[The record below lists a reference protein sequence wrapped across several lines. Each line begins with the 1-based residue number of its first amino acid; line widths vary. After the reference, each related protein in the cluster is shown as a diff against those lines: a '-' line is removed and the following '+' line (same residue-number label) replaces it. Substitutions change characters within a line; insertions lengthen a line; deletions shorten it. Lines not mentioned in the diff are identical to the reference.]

1 MRNSFITLAAIVGL
15 FVAAGASRDAM
26 RAQSAGRAAMI
37 DRLGADPAVLARI
50 AEARLAGRHAR
61 PDIVAGQVVVKL
73 ADSMGLDALA
83 ALAENHGVERVRP
96 ARHGDFFVLSV
107 DPAADP
113 VAVARELAVQPGVV
127 YAEPVGRVWPL
138 FRPNDP
144 LFQYQWNL
152 AQLELERVW
161 TINQGGPS
169 GVVVAVIDGGVAY
182 TTTGASY
189 LQAPDLAGTT
199 FVPGY
204 DFIWDDDTPIDLSG
218 HGTHVTGT
226 VAQSTNNAVGAAGIA
241 FNARVMPIKAISDEV
256 DDAFGAPN
264 VGTMAIVAQAVRFAA
279 EHGAK
284 VINMSLGGY
293 VPSTPLRD
301 ALQFAVDRGAVVV
314 VSAGNDG
321 EAGNPVNYPAA
332 YAKDMEGVIAVGA
345 STLGRTRAPYSNA
358 NDYVEVVAPGG
369 DVSKDD
375 NRDGFDDG
383 IVQQTID
390 FDNFLLT
397 GRFTAFKYEWF
408 EGTSMASPHVAGLAT
423 LLIDQGITDPRA
435 VEAAI
440 KRFANDLGPTGR
452 DNEYGYGLIDPRAT
466 LRGLGLAR

>member
-1 MRNSFITLAAIVGL
+1 MRNSLATVVAAVGL
-15 FVAAGASRDAM
+15 FAAAGAPQDVI
-26 RAQSAGRAAMI
+26 RAQSSGRAALI
-37 DRLGADPAVLARI
+37 DTLGADAAVRARI
-50 AEARLAGRHAR
+50 AEARLAGRHGR

-73 ADSMGLDALA
+73 ADSMDFDALA
-83 ALAENHGVERVRP
+83 TLAADHGVERVRP
-96 ARHGDFFVLSV
+96 ARHGDFFILSI
-107 DPAADP
+107 DPAGDP
-113 VAVARELAVQPGVV
+113 VAVARDLASEPGVV

-152 AQLELERVW
+152 EQLEFEQVW
-161 TINQGGPS
+161 SINEGGPN
-169 GVVVAVIDGGVAY
+169 GVVVAVIDSGVAY
-182 TTTGASY
+182 TTTGSSY

-199 FVPGY
+199 FLPGY

-241 FNARVMPIKAISDEV
+241 FHARVIPIKAISDEV
-256 DDAFGAPN
+256 DDFFGSPN
-264 VGTMAIVAQAVRFAA
+264 VGTNAIIAQAVRFAA
-279 EHGAK
+279 ENGAK

-301 ALQFAVDRGAVVV
+301 ALQFAVERGAVVV
-314 VSAGNDG
+314 IAAGNDG
-321 EAGNPVNYPAA
+321 DAGNLVNYPAA

-345 STLGRTRAPYSNA
+345 STLGRTRAVYSNA

-369 DVSKDD
+369 DLSKDD
-375 NRDGFDDG
+375 NRDGFEDG

-390 FDNFLLT
+390 FDHFLLT
-397 GRFTAFKYEWF
+397 GRFTAFKEEWI

-440 KRFANDLGPTGR
+440 KRFANDLGPAGR

>member
-1 MRNSFITLAAIVGL
+1 MRNSIFTLMAAVGL
-15 FVAAGASRDAM
+15 VMVVGAPPLPL
-26 RAQSAGRAAMI
+26 RAQTGGRAGLVDA
-37 DRLGADPAVLARI
+37 LADPAVRARI
-50 AEARLAGRHAR
+50 AEARLAGRAAR
-61 PDIVAGQVVVKL
+61 AAIVPGQVVVKL
-73 ADSMGLDALA
+73 ADSMSLDALA
-83 ALAENHGVERVRP
+83 SLAADHSVERVRP
-96 ARHGDFFVLSV
+96 ARHGDFYILSI
-107 DPAADP
+107 DPGADP
-113 VAVARELAVQPGVV
+113 VAAARELAATPGVV

-152 AQLELERVW
+152 EQLEFERVW
-161 TINQGGPS
+161 TINEGGRN

-182 TTTGASY
+182 TSLGSTYA
-189 LQAPDLAGTT
+189 QAPDLAGTT
-199 FVPGY
+199 FLPGY
-204 DFIWDDDTPIDLSG
+204 DFIWDDDTPIDFSG

-226 VAQSTNNAVGAAGIA
+226 LAQSTNNALGAAGIA
-241 FNARVMPIKAISDEV
+241 FNARVIPIKAISDEV
-256 DDAFGAPN
+256 DDALGSPN

-279 EHGAK
+279 ENGAK

-314 VSAGNDG
+314 IAAGNDG
-321 EAGNPVNYPAA
+321 ENGNLVNYPAA
-332 YAKDMEGVIAVGA
+332 YALDMEGVIAVGA
-345 STLGRTRAPYSNA
+345 STLGQTRAAYSNA
-358 NDYVEVVAPGG
+358 NDYVEIVAPGG
-369 DVSKDD
+369 DIATDD
-375 NRDGFDDG
+375 NRDGFEDG

-390 FDNFLLT
+390 FDSFLLT

-440 KRFANDLGPTGR
+440 KKFATDLGAAGR
-452 DNEYGYGLIDPRAT
+452 DNESGYGLINPRAT

>member
-26 RAQSAGRAAMI
+26 RAQSVGRAALI

>member
-1 MRNSFITLAAIVGL
+1 MRNNLATVVAAAVL
-15 FVAAGASRDAM
+15 VAAGTPQPPT
-26 RAQSAGRAAMI
+26 RAQSAGRATVI
-37 DRLGADPAVLARI
+37 DTIGADPAVRARI
-50 AEARLAGRHAR
+50 ADARRAAPQTREG
-61 PDIVAGQVVVKL
+61 IVAGQVVVRL
-73 ADSMGLDALA
+73 ADTMALDVLATLA
-83 ALAENHGVERVRP
+83 ADHGVERVRP
-96 ARHGDFFVLSV
+96 ARHGDFFVLSI
-107 DPAADP
+107 DPASDP
-113 VAVARELAVQPGVV
+113 VAVARDLGSTPGVL

-152 AQLELERVW
+152 AQLDFERVW
-161 TINQGGPS
+161 SINEGGPG

-182 TTTGASY
+182 TSTGASY

-199 FVPGY
+199 FVPGF

-226 VAQSTNNAVGAAGIA
+226 IAQSTDNGVGAAGIA
-241 FNARVMPIKAISDEV
+241 FNARVMPIKAVSDEV
-256 DDAFGAPN
+256 DDFFGAPN
-264 VGTMAIVAQAVRFAA
+264 VGTMAVVAQAVRFAA
-279 EHGAK
+279 ENGAK

-293 VPSTPLRD
+293 VPSTALRD
-301 ALQFAVDRGAVVV
+301 ALQFAVDSGAVVV
-314 VSAGNDG
+314 VAAGNDG

-332 YAKDMEGVIAVGA
+332 YAMDMEGVIAVGA
-345 STLGRTRAPYSNA
+345 STLGQTRAAYSNA

-369 DVSKDD
+369 DLSKDD

-390 FDNFLLT
+390 FDQFLLT
-397 GRFTAFKYEWF
+397 GRFTAFKYDWF
-408 EGTSMASPHVAGLAT
+408 AGTSMAAPHVAGLAA

-440 KRFANDLGPTGR
+440 KRFAVDLGPGGR

>member
-1 MRNSFITLAAIVGL
+1 MHTTNLAAIAAAAVL
-15 FVAAGASRDAM
+15 LAAGTPQPPM
-26 RAQSAGRAAMI
+26 RAQSTGRASVI
-37 DRLGADPAVLARI
+37 DARGADPAIRARI
-50 AEARLAGRHAR
+50 ADARRAAPPVRE
-61 PDIVAGQVVVKL
+61 DIVAGQVVVKL
-73 ADSMGLDALA
+73 AETAGLDALA
-83 ALAENHGVERVRP
+83 TVAADYGVERVRP
-96 ARHGDFFVLSV
+96 APHGDFFVLSIDPAS
-107 DPAADP
+107 DPAA
-113 VAVARELAVQPGVV
+113 VARDLASTPGVL

-161 TINQGGPS
+161 SINEGGSS

-182 TTTGASY
+182 TSIGAGY
-189 LQAPDLAGTT
+189 QQAPDLAGTA
-199 FVPGY
+199 FVPGF

-226 VAQSTNNAVGAAGIA
+226 IAQSTNNGLGAAGIA
-241 FNARVMPIKAISDEV
+241 FNARVMPIKAVSDEV
-256 DDAFGAPN
+256 DDVLGAPN

-279 EHGAK
+279 ENGAK
-284 VINMSLGGY
+284 VINMSLGGH

-314 VSAGNDG
+314 AAAGNDG
-321 EAGNPVNYPAA
+321 KAGNTVNYPAA

-345 STLGRTRAPYSNA
+345 STLGQTRAAYSNA

-390 FDNFLLT
+390 FDRFLLT
-397 GRFTAFKYEWF
+397 GRFTAFKYDWF
-408 EGTSMASPHVAGLAT
+408 EGTSMAAPHVAGLAA
-423 LLIDQGITDPRA
+423 LLVDQGITDPRA

-440 KRFANDLGPTGR
+440 KRFAVDLGPRGR
-452 DNEYGYGLIDPRAT
+452 DNEYGHGLIDPRAT